1 MGTPSSASSFYA
13 RKFKMLNGIQ
23 FELQAAG
30 RSAGRS
36 PQDLPMKFYN
46 HSVARTNH
54 QLNRYSDVL
63 PYDGNYVDCGLP
75 NNYIN
80 ASYINYPFDAAM
92 IDGASL
98 SNRVTTGH
106 YIATQGPKQNT
117 VHDFWRMIYRERVG
131 VILMLTGLTDGD
143 MQKCWRYW
151 PHSLDTV
158 LTFDCED
165 KTTGNDTGS
174 CTCSGNRSSLKSV
187 SVRLH
192 SEHASAAHN
201 KPSPSLGINSIAN
214 DCILRRFIL
223 SSPGQPDRSVYQLQY
238 TGWPDHSVP
247 SDTQA
252 LIQLHDKVTELCQ
265 TSSHLSSPVVVH
277 CSAGC
282 GRTGTFIAISY
293 YLSLIR
299 SSGYDAQHHES
310 IDVDQIDVSNRS
322 DTDQDQFAINNGII
336 YKEDC
341 HKDVILDIVTSL
353 RRQRPYMVQTVS
365 QLELCYK
372 LQDELKTHR
381 R

>member
-1 MGTPSSASSFYA
+1 MGTPSSVPSLYA

-36 PQDLPMKFYN
+36 PKDLPMKFFN
-46 HSVARTNH
+46 HSIARTNH

-92 IDGASL
+92 IDAASL

-165 KTTGNDTGS
+165 KTDTGS
-174 CTCSGNRSSLKSV
+174 TTCSGNRSSLKSV
-187 SVRLH
+187 RVRLH
-192 SEHASAAHN
+192 SEHASVAHN
-201 KPSPSLGINSIAN
+201 NVSPSLDVNYIAN

-223 SSPGQPDRSVYQLQY
+223 SSPGQPDRTVYQLQY

-252 LIQLHDKVTELCQ
+252 LIQLHDRVTELCQ
-265 TSSHLSSPVVVH
+265 TSTLIPSPVVVH

-293 YLSLIR
+293 YLSILR
-299 SSGYDAQHHES
+299 SGGYDAQHHES
-310 IDVDQIDVSNRS
+310 IDVDQGGVRNRS
-322 DTDQDQFAINNGII
+322 DTDQDQFATNNEII
-336 YKEDC
+336 YKEDL
-341 HKDVILDIVTSL
+341 HKDIILNIVTSL

-372 LQDELKTHR
+372 LQDELKTPR